1 PRTNRRWRFLWWMKS
16 SRDCEPT
23 CAPAMWWPLC
33 PTAALAGFTKS
44 CSTCSLNRS
53 AQGLFGVRR
62 LVAALDRERQTRKR
76 QEKSNERKR
85 RQVAALQNLVPGNRG
100 CSHSVGLL
108 LRTHNAPVVVGL
120 CRHRLVLLNPI
131 DYQLAHFGT
140 GPIDDRRLLVHRETA
155 AALHAVVVGDDAQLL
170 GGR

>member
-33 PTAALAGFTKS
+33 PTVALAGFTKS
-44 CSTCSLNRS
+44 CSPCSLNRS

-76 QEKSNERKR
+76 QENSNERKR
-85 RQVAALQNLVPGNRG
+85 RQVAALQ
-100 CSHSVGLL
+100 S
-108 LRTHNAPVVVGL
+108 
-120 CRHRLVLLNPI
+120 
-131 DYQLAHFGT
+131 
-140 GPIDDRRLLVHRETA
+140 
-155 AALHAVVVGDDAQLL
+155 LL
-170 GGR
+170 GGTPTAHPQCASCCRLGSAP